1 MLEKIGKIL
10 TVDKKGLEA
19 ILKGINN
26 TMCLLYQANRSL
38 QCRKNGIMKKR
49 VWSFDK
55 TVKCS
60 QNSVKETCLPSERK
74 LNGRTSTLKDKRT
87 ALLRIE
93 EVIDIFNGTIAF
105 WSENVI
111 NSAKKG
117 NKLAL
122 KQKCTQRKKPRKK
135 SRKSRKSKKRT
146 WLVPKRY
153 LVDGVANQSKIIY
166 WKFVL
171 LWYWYVDM

>member
-122 KQKCTQRKKPRKK
+122 RQKCTQRKKPRKK

-146 WLVPKRY
+146 
-153 LVDGVANQSKIIY
+153 
-166 WKFVL
+166 
-171 LWYWYVDM
+171 